1 MAKKIKFYAEIKSPP
16 FESEARSDIG
26 GILRSFQ
33 EGEVP
38 GEPML

>member
-16 FESEARSDIG
+16 LEGEARSEIG

-33 EGEVP
+33 NSAA
-38 GEPML
+38 